1 MCHPF
6 TGPTILRMVYFDVV
20 SCEMI
25 HMYITKE
32 VWQVGGN
39 GLTAPE
45 DAAIYMVRSGDQAAL
60 IDAGTG
66 REHKRLIANIKKCDV
81 EICNIEYLF
90 LTHCHFDHVGGAQ
103 KVRDAC
109 NCKIVAHELD
119 AVYLEEGDSDVT
131 AARWYGR
138 TFEPLAVDYKITS
151 FEESFFVGAKRIT
164 SFHTPGH
171 SPGSVVY
178 LVESEDKKILFGQD
192 VHGPLDPSLLS
203 NKEDYIKSLKFLL
216 SLKIDILCEGH
227 FGIFEG
233 ERDVQSYI
241 RSFL

>member
-1 MCHPF
+1 MQ
-6 TGPTILRMVYFDVV
+6 
-20 SCEMI
+20 
-25 HMYITKE
+25 ITRE
-32 VWQVGGN
+32 VWQVGGD

-45 DAAIYMVRSGDQAAL
+45 DAAIYMLHFGEQAVL

-66 REHKRLIANIKKCDV
+66 REHKRLIKNIQKCGV
-81 EICNIEYLF
+81 KVANIEYLF
-90 LTHCHFDHVGGAQ
+90 ITHCHFDHVGGAQ
-103 KVRDAC
+103 KIRDEC

-131 AARWYGR
+131 AARWYDR
-138 TFEPLAVDYKITS
+138 ELKPLRVDYAITS
-151 FEESFFVGAKRIT
+151 LEESFLVGDRTIV

-178 LVESEDKKILFGQD
+178 LVESDDKKILFGQD

-203 NKEDYIKSLKFLL
+203 NQKDYRNSLQFLL

-233 ERDVQSYI
+233 QREIQSFI
-241 RSFL
+241 KSFL

>member
-1 MCHPF
+1 MQ
-6 TGPTILRMVYFDVV
+6 
-20 SCEMI
+20 
-25 HMYITKE
+25 ITKE
-32 VWQVGGN
+32 VWQVGGDS
-39 GLTAPE
+39 LTSPE
-45 DAAIYMVRSGDQAAL
+45 DAAIYMICFEDQAAL

-66 REHKRLIANIKKCDV
+66 REHKRLIANIERCGINASQIK
-81 EICNIEYLF
+81 YLF

-103 KVRDAC
+103 KVRDEC
-109 NCKIVAHELD
+109 NCKVVAHELD

-138 TFEPLAVDYKITS
+138 TFEPLTVGYKIIS
-151 FEESFFVGAKRIT
+151 FEESFLVGSGKIT

-178 LVESEDKKILFGQD
+178 LVESEDKRILFGQD

>member
-1 MCHPF
+1 MH
-6 TGPTILRMVYFDVV
+6 TK
-20 SCEMI
+20 
-25 HMYITKE
+25 ITQE
-32 VWQVGGN
+32 IWQVGGDS
-39 GLTAPE
+39 LTSPE
-45 DAAIYMVRSGDQAAL
+45 DAAIYMIYFDDQAAL

-81 EICNIEYLF
+81 EICQIKYLF

-103 KVRDAC
+103 KVRDEC

-131 AARWYGR
+131 AARWYGKALK
-138 TFEPLAVDYKITS
+138 PLRVDYAITS
-151 FEESFFVGAKRIT
+151 FEESFLVGNRRII

-203 NKEDYIKSLKFLL
+203 NQKDYKNSLQFLL

-233 ERDVQSYI
+233 ERDIQSFI
-241 RSFL
+241 QSFL